1 MSSTGWRSASWKGA
15 RSESEPEGRGAAWTE
30 ERGTSD
36 EGRRCLKGAPMRAGN
51 TVTGIASLGYLR
63 IESADVAAW
72 REFGVRLLGMV
83 EGSAPASTAG
93 YLRMG
98 DFPARLVIL
107 PGDGARLAAPRW

>member
-51 TVTGIASLGYLR
+51 TVTGIASLGDLR

-72 REFGVRLLGMV
+72 REFGVPVPGMV
-83 EGSAPASTAG
+83 AGRAPPPTPGS
-93 YLRMG
+93 LRL
-98 DFPARLVIL
+98 DNSP
-107 PGDGARLAAPRW
+107 PRP